1 MSVRKRQVRINA
13 AAFLILCL
21 VSLYRQLSLRFM
33 PDDFLRTYILYACYV
48 FLITLWSYS
57 IINRVTQKNM
67 RFYML
72 CEAGI
77 MFFGLTV
84 RFLQDTFWC
93 GNIPLVR
100 ASGLWLAATI
110 TPMLLLGLYASFGIG
125 EINQYHIERKWFW
138 LLIPVAFTIFII
150 VTDEQR
156 HFVFFLDPSE
166 AQPNLM
172 FHPYYGTFLLTAFG
186 VFLMVIRV
194 ILIYKR
200 NKGIQESGL
209 LRFFIPCI
217 EPILMVIFSFPYFMT
232 SLNLIPAFVNI
243 ELIELFAKIY
253 YMEVLT
259 WEFDIYMGLVP
270 VNTEYQSIF
279 EKSTVGMQ
287 LIGSSNRLASHNAAC
302 VSSELLEELKEKKYV
317 ALEDGL
323 ELHLHKLSDGYFL
336 WNKDISLMTKT
347 IDELKGIAEQLDQEG
362 LLLREELRTKNE
374 EAGLSAKNQIYD
386 TLSGE
391 VAGQLR
397 KMKDII
403 ANRDRGADQ
412 EKNLCMLHLL
422 GTYVKRRCNLRL
434 IEQETGAIEIEDLII
449 SLENMMQALN
459 IANIRTVFDR
469 NNAAEFSSDFSIFIF
484 DTLENILEYEEYLI
498 DEIRIRITPSGT
510 RFEIIRAEENPNQEA
525 VPVASDRYSFSVSD
539 TSQGYIADLFEGG
552 DANVDAHQ

>member
-1 MSVRKRQVRINA
+1 
-13 AAFLILCL
+13 
-21 VSLYRQLSLRFM
+21 
-33 PDDFLRTYILYACYV
+33 
-48 FLITLWSYS
+48 
-57 IINRVTQKNM
+57 
-67 RFYML
+67 
-72 CEAGI
+72 
-77 MFFGLTV
+77 
-84 RFLQDTFWC
+84 
-93 GNIPLVR
+93 
-100 ASGLWLAATI
+100 
-110 TPMLLLGLYASFGIG
+110 
-125 EINQYHIERKWFW
+125 
-138 LLIPVAFTIFII
+138 
-150 VTDEQR
+150 
-156 HFVFFLDPSE
+156 
-166 AQPNLM
+166 
-172 FHPYYGTFLLTAFG
+172 
-186 VFLMVIRV
+186 
-194 ILIYKR
+194 
-200 NKGIQESGL
+200 
-209 LRFFIPCI
+209 
-217 EPILMVIFSFPYFMT
+217 MT

-403 ANRDRGADQ
+403 ANRERGADQ
-412 EKNLCMLHLL
+412 EKNLCMLYLL

-434 IEQETGAIEIEDLII
+434 IEQETGAIETEDLII
-449 SLENMMQALN
+449 SLENMVQALN

-469 NNAAEFSSDFSIFIF
+469 NNAAEFSSDFSIFVF
-484 DTLENILEYEEYLI
+484 DTLEKIEE
-498 DEIRIRITPSGT
+498 
-510 RFEIIRAEENPNQEA
+510 
-525 VPVASDRYSFSVSD
+525 PVYIHDINKYISYGNRNVKGYSVCN
-539 TSQGYIADLFEGG
+539 E
-552 DANVDAHQ
+552 

>member
-1 MSVRKRQVRINA
+1 
-13 AAFLILCL
+13 
-21 VSLYRQLSLRFM
+21 
-33 PDDFLRTYILYACYV
+33 
-48 FLITLWSYS
+48 
-57 IINRVTQKNM
+57 
-67 RFYML
+67 ML

-93 GNIPLVR
+93 RNIPLVR

-217 EPILMVIFSFPYFMT
+217 EPILMVIFSFPYFMI

-253 YMEVLT
+253 YMEILT

-287 LIGSSNRLASHNAAC
+287 LIGSSNRLASHSAAC

-403 ANRDRGADQ
+403 ANRERGADQ
-412 EKNLCMLHLL
+412 EKNLCMLYLL

-434 IEQETGAIEIEDLII
+434 IEQETGAIETEDLII
-449 SLENMMQALN
+449 SLENMVQALN

-469 NNAAEFSSDFSIFIF
+469 NKAAEFSSDFSIFVF
-484 DTLENILEYEEYLI
+484 DILEKILEYEMYLI
-498 DEIRIRITPSGT
+498 DEIRVQIDPSGS
-510 RFEIIRAEENPNQEA
+510 RFEIIRAERNPHQEA
-525 VPVASDRYSFSVSD
+525 VFVASDRYSFRVSD
-539 TSQGYIADLFEGG
+539 TSQGYIVDLFEGG

>member
-1 MSVRKRQVRINA
+1 
-13 AAFLILCL
+13 
-21 VSLYRQLSLRFM
+21 
-33 PDDFLRTYILYACYV
+33 
-48 FLITLWSYS
+48 
-57 IINRVTQKNM
+57 
-67 RFYML
+67 
-72 CEAGI
+72 
-77 MFFGLTV
+77 
-84 RFLQDTFWC
+84 
-93 GNIPLVR
+93 
-100 ASGLWLAATI
+100 
-110 TPMLLLGLYASFGIG
+110 
-125 EINQYHIERKWFW
+125 
-138 LLIPVAFTIFII
+138 
-150 VTDEQR
+150 
-156 HFVFFLDPSE
+156 
-166 AQPNLM
+166 
-172 FHPYYGTFLLTAFG
+172 
-186 VFLMVIRV
+186 MVIRV

-287 LIGSSNRLASHNAAC
+287 LIGNSNRLASHNAAY
-302 VSSELLEELKEKKYV
+302 VSPELLEELKEKKFV
-317 ALEDGL
+317 SLENGL

-336 WNKDISLMTKT
+336 WNKDITLMTRT

-362 LLLREELRTKNE
+362 ILLRAELRTKNE
-374 EAGLSAKNQIYD
+374 EAGLFAKNRIYD

-403 ANRDRGADQ
+403 AQKNRGAGQ

-434 IEQETGAIEIEDLII
+434 IEQETGEIDFEDLVI

-459 IANIRTVFDR
+459 ISNIRTAFDW
-469 NNAAEFSSDFSIFIF
+469 NKAKFSSDFSIFIF
-484 DTLENILEYEEYLI
+484 DTLQNILEYEEYLI
-498 DEIRIRITPSGT
+498 DELQIRISPYGV
-510 RFEIIRAEENPNQEA
+510 RFEVLRTDENPNKA
-525 VPVASDRYSFSVSD
+525 VFSFVSD
-539 TSQGYIADLFEGG
+539 QYTFKISDISHGYIVDLFEGG
-552 DANVDAHQ
+552 AAYVDAHR

>member
-1 MSVRKRQVRINA
+1 MSIRKRQVRINA
-13 AAFLILCL
+13 AAFLILCF

-33 PDDFLRTYILYACYV
+33 PDDSLRTYILYACYV

-93 GNIPLVR
+93 RNIPLVR

-125 EINQYHIERKWFW
+125 EINQYHIERRWFW
-138 LLIPVAFTIFII
+138 LLIPVTFTIFLI

-166 AQPNLM
+166 PQPNLM

-232 SLNLIPAFVNI
+232 SLNLIPAFANV

-287 LIGSSNRLASHNAAC
+287 LIGSDSRLASHNAAH
-302 VSSELLEELKEKKYV
+302 VSPELLEELKKKKYV
-317 ALEDGL
+317 SLEEGL
-323 ELHLHKLSDGYFL
+323 ELHLHELSDGYFL

-347 IDELKGIAEQLDQEG
+347 IDELEAIAEQLDQEG
-362 LLLREELRTKNE
+362 VLLREELRTKNE
-374 EAGLSAKNQIYD
+374 EAGLFAKNRIYD

-397 KMKDII
+397 NMKDII
-403 ANRDRGADQ
+403 AGRDRGAGQ
-412 EKNLCMLHLL
+412 EKNLRMLHLL

-434 IEQETGAIEIEDLII
+434 IEQEEGSIDSEDLII

-459 IANIRTVFDR
+459 IANIRTAFDW
-469 NNAAEFSSDFSIFIF
+469 NAAEFSSDFSIFVF
-484 DTLENILEYEEYLI
+484 DSLEKILEYEEYLI
-498 DEIRIRITPSGT
+498 DEIRVRICPSGA
-510 RFEIIRAEENPNQEA
+510 RFEIARAEGNPNQA
-525 VPVASDRYSFSVSD
+525 VLSFASDQYTFKTSD
-539 TSQGYIADLFEGG
+539 TSQGYILDLFEGG
-552 DANVDAHQ
+552 DANVDSHQ